1 MTIDVYRR
9 HSQRLH
15 SPLHY
20 SAEVYLFFS
29 PPLGKPSE
37 PLEFKT
43 AAVSADYKACS
54 EAGAKVLQDQKG
66 NAVDAAIATALCVGV
81 VNAHSAGIGGGGFMI
96 IYNKTTGMLIYQQR
110 CFTFLTPKNAETC
123 ESCDFRFSLNI
134 VQEKKPYLHAMVL
147 LLSFQ
152 LIGHMVR
159 SAAWGQRYPYCRAYP
174 GSVKLAA
181 VLLSTEFLRATP
193 LPNLNPR

>member
-9 HSQRLH
+9 HSQRSH

-54 EAGAKVLQDQKG
+54 EDGAKVLRDQKG

-110 CFTFLTPKNAETC
+110 CFTFFTLKNAETNK
-123 ESCDFRFSLNI
+123 SSDFRFSLNV
-134 VQEKKPYLHAMVL
+134 VQENKQYLHAMVL
-147 LLSFQ
+147 LFSFYINGHELRSSSGQ
-152 LIGHMVR
+152 VIHTAELIQV
-159 SAAWGQRYPYCRAYP
+159 
-174 GSVKLAA
+174 SV
-181 VLLSTEFLRATP
+181 VLQS
-193 LPNLNPR
+193 

>member
-1 MTIDVYRR
+1 MNTSFSVEYDNRCSSATQLEVI
-9 HSQRLH
+9 HH
-15 SPLHY
+15 K

-96 IYNKTTGMLIYQQR
+96 IYNKTTGMRIYQQR
-110 CFTFLTPKNAETC
+110 CFTFLTPKNAETNK
-123 ESCDFRFSLNI
+123 SSDSRFSLNF
-134 VQEKKPYLHAMVL
+134 VQEKKKTISPCDGTV
-147 LLSFQ
+147 
-152 LIGHMVR
+152 V
-159 SAAWGQRYPYCRAYP
+159 
-174 GSVKLAA
+174 
-181 VLLSTEFLRATP
+181 
-193 LPNLNPR
+193 